1 MRSLQR
7 AFSPGVERKAAVA
20 ERDIPDAANNSPRPR
35 PRVLVVDDEPLIR
48 WSIAQTLTEQG
59 WEVVETA
66 DRATTL
72 RALEDEPPFDVV
84 MLDYRLP
91 DSNDFGLLTAVRRI
105 MPRAQVILM
114 TAFSAPEITQG
125 AMRLGAFSVVAKPFE
140 IGYVAALVG
149 HARAARR

>member
-1 MRSLQR
+1 MGPQKRVLT
-7 AFSPGVERKAAVA
+7 
-20 ERDIPDAANNSPRPR
+20 
-35 PRVLVVDDEPLIR
+35 VLVVDDEALLR
-48 WSIAQTLTEQG
+48 WSLA
-59 WEVVETA
+59 EVLRRGGHMVIE
-66 DRATTL
+66 ATNASSAREAMT
-72 RALEDEPPFDVV
+72 RSSEPIDVV
-84 MLDYRLP
+84 LLDYRLP